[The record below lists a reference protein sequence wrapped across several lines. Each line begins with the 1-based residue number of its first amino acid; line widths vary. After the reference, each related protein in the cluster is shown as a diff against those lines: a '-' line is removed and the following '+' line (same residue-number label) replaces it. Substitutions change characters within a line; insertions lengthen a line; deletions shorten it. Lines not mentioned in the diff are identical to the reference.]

1 MLSSLDVKKANGW
14 DGISARMLKSTA
26 GIYCTYG
33 ITLLFTTGQIPKAW
47 KVSSVVP
54 IPKSSEVT
62 SVSNFRPKSLLPVV
76 SKLLEKDL
84 SAVISPCQTTLLGR
98 QGGPLEFYISN
109 STGGQVL

>member
-1 MLSSLDVKKANGW
+1 MLSSLDVKRANGW
-14 DGISARMLKSTA
+14 DGIAAK
-26 GIYCTYG
+26 INCKKYYTYG

-76 SKLLEKDL
+76 SKLLEKHL
-84 SAVISPCQTTLLGR
+84 SPVISPCQSTLLGR
-98 QGGPLEFYISN
+98 QGGPLEFYIGN

>member
-14 DGISARMLKSTA
+14 DGIAAIINCRK
-26 GIYCTYG
+26 YCTFA
-33 ITLLFTTGQIPKAW
+33 ITLLFTTGQIYPKPG
-47 KVSSVVP
+47 KCS

-76 SKLLEKDL
+76 SKLLEKHL
-84 SAVISPCQTTLLGR
+84 SPVISPCQTILLGR
-98 QGGPLEFYISN
+98 QGGPLEFYIGN

>member
-14 DGISARMLKSTA
+14 DGIAAK
-26 GIYCTYG
+26 INCKKYCTYG

-62 SVSNFRPKSLLPVV
+62 SVSNFRPKSLLSVV
-76 SKLLEKDL
+76 SKLLEKHL
-84 SAVISPCQTTLLGR
+84 SPVISPCQTTLLGR
-98 QGGPLEFYISN
+98 QGSPLEFYIGN